1 MGHGRIASYREKVQH
16 ENKGRPRASLRR
28 GRRKRIPLRRL
39 RMSSQRR
46 EGGLGREG
54 DCKSEFAWGSPG
66 LGQPGIIINECPLSL

>member
-28 GRRKRIPLRRL
+28 GRRKRIPLRSL

-46 EGGLGREG
+46 GAGVGEGGRL
-54 DCKSEFAWGSPG
+54 
-66 LGQPGIIINECPLSL
+66 